1 MFEKSMNSIAMR
13 TYYVDLDW
21 RGGVVV
27 TAESAEH
34 ALLLIKNESFHGA
47 DITDVNRL
55 MELQPNE
62 VYTFMGDS

>member
-1 MFEKSMNSIAMR
+1 MNSISMK

-34 ALLLIKNESFHGA
+34 ALLLIKNESFHGV
-47 DITDVNRL
+47 DITDVNQL
-55 MELQPNE
+55 TELLPNE
-62 VYTFMGDS
+62 AYTFMGDS